1 MISRW
6 LCAVYNLAR
15 VKSIKRNV
23 EHTVHG
29 YIRIIKLNITIAKDR
44 SYSKLL
50 SEKFSPPNFPER
62 WITTKK
68 EINLD
73 IDFCSNSI
81 DRLQR
86 TETNEER
93 IFRVKDERCSYQL
106 PSLPWSKR
114 RRKRGRRGC
123 KLSRESGEERFKS
136 DLHDIWPAHSPGTL
150 FRVTI
155 LSRRFR
161 VCIKIST
168 TANSD
173 LATCLG
179 PTKKPF
185 ARTLLG
191 IMAHCR
197 ELDKAFLSRTTR
209 YPMIIVYKFE

>member
-23 EHTVHG
+23 EHTVYG

-68 EINLD
+68 EINLEHR
-73 IDFCSNSI
+73 FLFEF
-81 DRLQR
+81 DRSLA
-86 TETNEER
+86 TNGN
-93 IFRVKDERCSYQL
+93 
-106 PSLPWSKR
+106 
-114 RRKRGRRGC
+114 KRGKDFSRERWEVFVSAPFPPLVEEEEEGRRRRGC

-168 TANSD
+168 TANSRIS
-173 LATCLG
+173 LRVSG
-179 PTKKPF
+179 QQKS
-185 ARTLLG
+185 
-191 IMAHCR
+191 HSR
-197 ELDKAFLSRTTR
+197 ER
-209 YPMIIVYKFE
+209 Y

>member
-50 SEKFSPPNFPER
+50 SQKILSPISLNDELQR
-62 WITTKK
+62 RKK
-68 EINLD
+68 SISN

-81 DRLQR
+81 DRFQR
-86 TETNEER
+86 IETNGER
-93 IFRVKDERCSYQL
+93 IFRVKGERCSYQL

-114 RRKRGRRGC
+114 RRKRVRRGC

-168 TANSD
+168 TANSRIS
-173 LATCLG
+173 LRVSG
-179 PTKKPF
+179 QQKS
-185 ARTLLG
+185 
-191 IMAHCR
+191 HSR
-197 ELDKAFLSRTTR
+197 ER
-209 YPMIIVYKFE
+209 Y

>member
-50 SEKFSPPNFPER
+50 SEKFFPPISLNDELQR
-62 WITTKK
+62 RKK
-68 EINLD
+68 SISN

-86 TETNEER
+86 TETNEDFSCER
-93 IFRVKDERCSYQL
+93 WEVFVSAPFPPLVEEEEEG
-106 PSLPWSKR
+106 R
-114 RRKRGRRGC
+114 RRRGC

-168 TANSD
+168 TANSRIS
-173 LATCLG
+173 LRVSG
-179 PTKKPF
+179 QQKS
-185 ARTLLG
+185 
-191 IMAHCR
+191 HSR
-197 ELDKAFLSRTTR
+197 ER
-209 YPMIIVYKFE
+209 Y

>member
-86 TETNEER
+86 TETNEDFSCER
-93 IFRVKDERCSYQL
+93 WEVFVSAPFPPLVEEEEEG
-106 PSLPWSKR
+106 R
-114 RRKRGRRGC
+114 RRRGC

-136 DLHDIWPAHSPGTL
+136 DLHDIWLAHSPGTL

-168 TANSD
+168 TANSRIS
-173 LATCLG
+173 LRVSG
-179 PTKKPF
+179 QQKS
-185 ARTLLG
+185 
-191 IMAHCR
+191 HSR
-197 ELDKAFLSRTTR
+197 ER
-209 YPMIIVYKFE
+209 Y

>member
-50 SEKFSPPNFPER
+50 SQKILSPISLNDELQR
-62 WITTKK
+62 RKK
-68 EINLD
+68 SISN
-73 IDFCSNSI
+73 IDFYSNSI

-86 TETNEER
+86 TETNGER
-93 IFRVKDERCSYQL
+93 IFRERWEVFVSAPFPPL
-106 PSLPWSKR
+106 VEEEEEGR
-114 RRKRGRRGC
+114 RRGC